1 MRTDPSGGGPRN
13 PRISLMDLLHFYLL
27 AGLVAH
33 KVVWEVMKRHQ
44 KQPLRIRIFA
54 GSWIV
59 RLARLAKICIL
70 LALLAQTLLGDI
82 LPIAPHPDRLR
93 ALGVALFTVG
103 LLVAVA
109 ARVRLGDNWT
119 DIETAGVLEH
129 HKLVEEGLY
138 KYVRHPIYLGDL
150 LLLAGFELA
159 QNSWLVLG
167 VLPLLPV
174 ILRQAREEE
183 KILVAN
189 LPAYRDYCARTKRF
203 IPFVV

>member
-1 MRTDPSGGGPRN
+1 
-13 PRISLMDLLHFYLL
+13 MDLLHFYLL

-44 KQPLRIRIFA
+44 ERSLRIRIFA
-54 GSWIV
+54 GPWIV
-59 RLARLAKICIL
+59 RLARLAKVCIL
-70 LALLAQTLLGDI
+70 FALLAQTLLDDI
-82 LPIAPHPDRLR
+82 LPITQHPGLLR

-129 HKLVEEGLY
+129 QKLVEDGIY
-138 KYVRHPIYLGDL
+138 KHVRHPIYLGDL
-150 LLLAGFELA
+150 LLLVGFELA

-167 VLPLLPV
+167 ILPLLPV

-183 KILVAN
+183 RILAAN
-189 LPAYRDYCARTKRF
+189 LPGYSDYCARTKRF
-203 IPFVV
+203 IPFVA

>member
-1 MRTDPSGGGPRN
+1 
-13 PRISLMDLLHFYLL
+13 MDLLHFYLL

-33 KVVWEVMKRHQ
+33 KVVWEVMKRRQ

-59 RLARLAKICIL
+59 RLAGLAKICIL
-70 LALLAQTLLGDI
+70 FALLAQTLLDDI
-82 LPIAPHPDRLR
+82 LPIAQHPSLLG

-109 ARVRLGDNWT
+109 ARVRLGDNWS

-129 HKLVEEGLY
+129 QKLVADGVY
-138 KYVRHPIYLGDL
+138 SVIRHPIYLGDL

-189 LPAYRDYCARTKRF
+189 LPGYGDYCARTKRF

>member
-1 MRTDPSGGGPRN
+1 
-13 PRISLMDLLHFYLL
+13 MDLLHFYLL

-44 KQPLRIRIFA
+44 KQPLRIRILS

-59 RLARLAKICIL
+59 RLARLAKVCIL
-70 LALLAQTLLGDI
+70 LALLAQTLLDDI
-82 LPIAPHPDRLR
+82 LPIARHPNLLR
-93 ALGVALFTVG
+93 ALGIALFTVG

-129 HKLVEEGLY
+129 QKLVEGGVY

-150 LLLAGFELA
+150 LLLVGFELA

-183 KILVAN
+183 RILVAN
-189 LPAYRDYCARTKRF
+189 LPGYRDYCARTKRF
-203 IPFVV
+203 IPFVA